1 MGYRVTFNFADGS
14 SEDMLNET
22 YDTYQEAEDEAR
34 QAASDYSCGG
44 FYMEEAGEKRGPEM
58 IDWYITEC

>member
-22 YDTYQEAEDEAR
+22 YDTYQEAEDEATLG
-34 QAASDYSCGG
+34 SC
-44 FYMEEAGEKRGPEM
+44 
-58 IDWYITEC
+58 